1 MTKSREAAEQAIAR
15 AAAAQARDPNPHGL
29 APAQIQALHERYAL
43 SMPQLVSAR
52 PSNRISKFFEGI
64 MPPGATFTAADDM
77 ARTAASRR
85 GMLPGGAMLTG
96 TGGNGIM
103 TSPQL
108 PYQPEF
114 ACFRAGTQ
122 VLLPDGTR
130 KPIEEIRIGD
140 RILDRTGRIQV
151 VENAWCSGIPSEV
164 VEVVTWGKKTFYS
177 TLQHSW
183 PVWSWVRTCQCGCGA
198 DVTPGRLYKSGHYK
212 GGTQGD
218 ARVHVRG
225 TKARTG
231 KGYQAIPVNYE
242 PLQRMRAEALRA
254 GDFLLMPR
262 KFDAVTTDVSETEAR
277 LLGYYTAEG
286 TIDKSR
292 DGLPEA
298 VSFDFGKH
306 EIATWVRDVQDLA
319 SSLGI
324 KVSTSLK
331 KSCCH
336 VRTTNDRGQ
345 NDAAKRLVA
354 LAAMHVGEYSDKK
367 RFSEEVMRW
376 PVKLK
381 RELIRGMFRGDGTQN
396 WRISTKNGHEGRA
409 FGVTYT
415 TVSRTLVD
423 QLQLILAQIG
433 WPSRLTSAQATSRMF
448 PDGKTRECLKAFHLT
463 IPAPFAFDAADFIWG
478 DSSQA
483 RRFERREE
491 IRPEC
496 MLDDDFVYLPIKSVT
511 RVSNDVPVYNL
522 TVSGDH
528 SYLVDNVATYN
539 SPARQSFPVHRCL
552 IEGTLVQY
560 ASGAVG
566 TIEDVQI
573 GDELLGPDG
582 QARKVLNAWR
592 NEAPESL
599 VEIEWKPGAF
609 VKCSKEHRWPTAR
622 GLISADQLEVGDVL
636 TVMTADNQQSVAV
649 QSLRVILNEAQTA
662 TYDITVSDDHLY
674 CLAGGLVTHNSLA
687 NIYWRL
693 FYKLDPVFQTGVNL
707 ISEMIFSKFRITG
720 EGIDGEIHDMLEEQ
734 VETTQLHAHLAYFPR
749 EFLVVGEVIPHLFF
763 DETRG
768 IWTHLTLHD
777 PDRIEV
783 IWSPFL
789 DMDPILQFRP
799 DDELRKIVLSADP
812 ILSPIR
818 DSMPEEVFTAIASG
832 ENITLSPVNASLLAR
847 RMHPYNIRGDSVA
860 AAMWETWMYEDAI
873 RAASIAVARR
883 GACFVAGTPV
893 LTTKGTKA
901 IEDVKIGDR
910 VIAGDGSTQTVEQA
924 WAELKASEGLVE
936 IKALGSPSLFCTP
949 QHRFKIW
956 AAPRTCA
963 CGCGTPLEMTYANGK
978 PRRRAFVTGHAGRR
992 NETGQMIAGPTIDW
1006 TVYATDPKVRAPS
1019 THQPLQD
1026 VEAKDIRKG
1035 DYMLVPRKFDQIET
1049 STRLEAARM
1058 LGYYVAEG
1066 SRRNITKNGEVR
1078 CEGVALTFS
1087 LAEAE
1092 TWGRDVMQLA
1102 SALGLDPILTEY
1114 RPSEGTVTASSGREG
1129 RTVIYLQKQ
1138 KDEHFAHWLRTHG
1151 GEGSE
1156 NMCLSEEVMRWPLDL
1171 KREFLRGYF
1180 RGDGH
1185 WGIPDADSPRCL
1197 QVTAASTS
1205 QSLIYQI
1212 RILLAQIGVYGS
1224 VSYNPRKHANWND
1237 VWIVSSTGRDARLL
1251 ANLFW
1256 GVRVDPLREEGS
1268 GSRTWVDED
1277 YVYVPVQKVERHD
1290 DDVVTYNLTVSGDHS
1305 YLAGG
1310 LQTFNSPLKV
1320 AKLGDPA
1327 TGYIPSPEQEARLME
1342 LLAASET
1349 DPNCFTPETP
1359 VTLAD
1364 GSHKPIGDV
1373 EVGDLV
1379 RDRNGKVSE
1388 VTAAWSEEAD
1398 ELVRIHVVGSG
1409 RIDCTPRHRWPVWR
1423 TPDVCQCGC
1432 ETPIAR
1438 GNFAPNHGMT
1448 GLGPAHRYWRP
1459 DTAPYKINDV
1469 KVRFLEGYDPHC
1481 EVTADQL
1488 RRGDYLKL
1496 PRRFHEVR
1504 PHDVTPDKAR
1514 LLGYYAAEGNI
1525 REIYRR
1531 ADGSVRLG
1539 FDLSFGLSEKD
1550 DVVKDA
1556 AAIIERVV
1564 GFPAYVNPLPERNGM
1579 QVASLRNE
1587 STPVAEWLRQHAGSL
1602 ARMKVL
1608 SAEVM
1613 SWPLDLKYEFL
1624 RGYLGGDGCV
1634 VQSKDRQGYVEVGS
1648 ASETLIDQV
1657 RLIVTQLG
1665 SLASKSWR
1673 RQSEKSF
1680 GPGNLFYR
1688 LHIYGELADRLS
1700 KDVWDRDPLPRQK
1713 SRSTSWWADDDYVYV
1728 PVRKVERVTKPG
1740 SAFRVVNISVAG
1752 DHSYCVH
1759 GGVGTFNSWLV
1770 YNYAINFDL
1779 VGAQERSWKIE
1790 QSAEYVERMK
1800 LIALGISKSF
1810 LWGEISHASAASGL
1824 AVFLKR
1830 MRAMRDYFESSWLIP
1845 KFFKPISVMNKWVK
1859 PTEAELKHNVRV
1871 RRSFREVVEDRRYI
1885 TPRIEWENSLD
1896 PSVDS
1901 AMIQAMQQLE
1911 GIGVK
1916 FSRTTKMALVN
1927 RDFQTELK
1935 QRVEESRFEQETL
1948 AANPG
1953 LALDGGGA
1961 EEGGGGGGGGGMLPG
1976 MPPEALGLP
1985 PMEEGTPPEM
1995 GGEMPPPEPPPAS
2008 KQSDEGGETAAL
2020 WDADGRYGSWTKEDA
2035 TALRQ
2040 LFRGEV
2046 PDDAPWQRMVESWR
2060 AKAATDPA
2068 ARASLLALRLED
2080 TAELWSGV
2088 QDWLL
2093 VEGYPPEALR
2103 QLAEIAASEGLIKV
2117 TAAAPDNIPEQFQSD
2132 TWLVGMPLK
2141 G

>member
-52 PSNRISKFFEGI
+52 PSNRISKFFDGI

-114 ACFRAGTQ
+114 AT
-122 VLLPDGTR
+122 
-130 KPIEEIRIGD
+130 
-140 RILDRTGRIQV
+140 
-151 VENAWCSGIPSEV
+151 
-164 VEVVTWGKKTFYS
+164 
-177 TLQHSW
+177 
-183 PVWSWVRTCQCGCGA
+183 
-198 DVTPGRLYKSGHYK
+198 
-212 GGTQGD
+212 
-218 ARVHVRG
+218 
-225 TKARTG
+225 
-231 KGYQAIPVNYE
+231 
-242 PLQRMRAEALRA
+242 
-254 GDFLLMPR
+254 
-262 KFDAVTTDVSETEAR
+262 
-277 LLGYYTAEG
+277 
-286 TIDKSR
+286 
-292 DGLPEA
+292 
-298 VSFDFGKH
+298 
-306 EIATWVRDVQDLA
+306 
-319 SSLGI
+319 
-324 KVSTSLK
+324 
-331 KSCCH
+331 
-336 VRTTNDRGQ
+336 
-345 NDAAKRLVA
+345 
-354 LAAMHVGEYSDKK
+354 
-367 RFSEEVMRW
+367 
-376 PVKLK
+376 
-381 RELIRGMFRGDGTQN
+381 
-396 WRISTKNGHEGRA
+396 
-409 FGVTYT
+409 
-415 TVSRTLVD
+415 
-423 QLQLILAQIG
+423 
-433 WPSRLTSAQATSRMF
+433 
-448 PDGKTRECLKAFHLT
+448 
-463 IPAPFAFDAADFIWG
+463 
-478 DSSQA
+478 
-483 RRFERREE
+483 
-491 IRPEC
+491 
-496 MLDDDFVYLPIKSVT
+496 
-511 RVSNDVPVYNL
+511 
-522 TVSGDH
+522 
-528 SYLVDNVATYN
+528 
-539 SPARQSFPVHRCL
+539 PARQSFPVHRCL
-552 IEGTLVQY
+552 VEGTLVQY
-560 ASGAVG
+560 ASGAVVP
-566 TIEDVQI
+566 IEQVQV

-582 QARKVLNAWR
+582 RSRIVLDRWQ
-592 NEAPESL
+592 ESPPTEL
-599 VEIEWKPGAF
+599 VEIEWAREQ
-609 VKCSKEHRWPTAR
+609 VVRCSKEHRWPTAR
-622 GLISADQLEVGDVL
+622 GLVQAVDIEAGDVIYVGTNGQMQGS
-636 TVMTADNQQSVAV
+636 TV
-649 QSLRVILNEAQTA
+649 LRMIVVPNSERTA

-832 ENITLSPVNASLLAR
+832 ENITLSPINASLLAR

-883 GACFVAGTPV
+883 GA
-893 LTTKGTKA
+893 
-901 IEDVKIGDR
+901 
-910 VIAGDGSTQTVEQA
+910 
-924 WAELKASEGLVE
+924 
-936 IKALGSPSLFCTP
+936 
-949 QHRFKIW
+949 
-956 AAPRTCA
+956 
-963 CGCGTPLEMTYANGK
+963 
-978 PRRRAFVTGHAGRR
+978 
-992 NETGQMIAGPTIDW
+992 
-1006 TVYATDPKVRAPS
+1006 
-1019 THQPLQD
+1019 
-1026 VEAKDIRKG
+1026 
-1035 DYMLVPRKFDQIET
+1035 
-1049 STRLEAARM
+1049 
-1058 LGYYVAEG
+1058 
-1066 SRRNITKNGEVR
+1066 
-1078 CEGVALTFS
+1078 
-1087 LAEAE
+1087 
-1092 TWGRDVMQLA
+1092 
-1102 SALGLDPILTEY
+1102 
-1114 RPSEGTVTASSGREG
+1114 
-1129 RTVIYLQKQ
+1129 
-1138 KDEHFAHWLRTHG
+1138 
-1151 GEGSE
+1151 
-1156 NMCLSEEVMRWPLDL
+1156 
-1171 KREFLRGYF
+1171 
-1180 RGDGH
+1180 
-1185 WGIPDADSPRCL
+1185 
-1197 QVTAASTS
+1197 
-1205 QSLIYQI
+1205 
-1212 RILLAQIGVYGS
+1212 
-1224 VSYNPRKHANWND
+1224 
-1237 VWIVSSTGRDARLL
+1237 
-1251 ANLFW
+1251 
-1256 GVRVDPLREEGS
+1256 
-1268 GSRTWVDED
+1268 
-1277 YVYVPVQKVERHD
+1277 
-1290 DDVVTYNLTVSGDHS
+1290 
-1305 YLAGG
+1305 
-1310 LQTFNSPLKV
+1310 SPLKV

-1388 VTAAWSEEAD
+1388 VTAAWSEVSD

-1409 RIDCTPRHRWPVWR
+1409 KIDCTPRHRWPVWR

-1432 ETPIAR
+1432 ETPITR

-1448 GLGPAHRYWRP
+1448 GLGAPHRYWRP
-1459 DTAPYKINDV
+1459 DAAPHKINGV
-1469 KVRFLEGYDPHC
+1469 KVRLLEGYDPHC

-1488 RRGDYLKL
+1488 RCGDYLKL
-1496 PRRFHEVR
+1496 PRRFRESR
-1504 PHDVTPDKAR
+1504 PHDVTADKAR
-1514 LLGYYAAEGNI
+1514 LLGYYAAEGSI

-1539 FDLSFGLSEKD
+1539 FDLSFGLPEKD
-1550 DVVKDA
+1550 DVVEDA
-1556 AAIIERVV
+1556 VAVIERVV
-1564 GFPAYVNPLPERNGM
+1564 GFPAYVNPIPERNGI

-1587 STPVAEWLRQHAGSL
+1587 STPVAEWLRQHAGSM
-1602 ARMKVL
+1602 AQAKAL

-1624 RGYLGGDGCV
+1624 RGYLGGDGCI

-1700 KDVWDRDPLPRQK
+1700 KDVWEREPLPRQK
-1713 SRSTSWWADDDYVYV
+1713 SRSTFWWADDDYVYA

-1740 SAFRVVNISVAG
+1740 AAFRVVNISVAG

-1845 KFFKPISVMNKWVK
+1845 KFFKPISVMNKWIK

-1927 RDFQTELK
+1927 RDFQTELR
-1935 QRVEESRFEQETL
+1935 QRVEESRYEQETL
-1948 AANPG
+1948 AANPD
-1953 LALDGGGA
+1953 LALDGGGGA
-1961 EEGGGGGGGGGMLPG
+1961 EGGGGGGGGMLPG

-1985 PMEEGTPPEM
+1985 PMEEGAPPEM
-1995 GGEMPPPEPPPAS
+1995 GGEMPPEPPPAS

-2046 PDDAPWQRMVESWR
+2046 PDDAPWQRMVESWK
-2060 AKAATDPA
+2060 AKATTDPA

-2080 TAELWSGV
+2080 AAELWSGV

-2103 QLAEIAASEGLIKV
+2103 QLAEIAASKGLIKV